1 LRWWFR
7 LLQLAL
13 LIVVVWFVY
22 RALAPDLA
30 RLNREDFARYRPA
43 ALPLL
48 LSFALLLTMYF
59 IHALVWRR
67 MTEALGSRTLSLRSA
82 AHIFFVSG
90 LGRYIPG
97 KLWQMAGMAVLA
109 QRAGISPVAA
119 TAASLLGQLGFM
131 TMGMIFLAILL
142 PTRYGANAA
151 MAGVLL
157 IALAVAVFI
166 VGGTERGKALRHRVL
181 SRLGPRVAEAATLLD
196 RMTLPRTV
204 GWWAA
209 YGLSWIVLGAGFA
222 VFVSAFVP
230 ETLRAPHYLAGT
242 IAASYLAGFIS
253 PTPAGV
259 GGRELIMMALL
270 SDVMPPAAG
279 LVVAIA
285 SRVWFT
291 AAELLP
297 LAFIPML
304 PHHATLD
311 PGRTV

>member
-1 LRWWFR
+1 LRWWLR

-30 RLNREDFARYRPA
+30 RLNRADFARYRPA

-48 LSFALLLTMYF
+48 LSFALLIAMFLV
-59 IHALVWRR
+59 HALVWRR
-67 MTEALGSRTLSLRSA
+67 MTEALGGRTFSLRSA
-82 AHIFFVSG
+82 AHMFFVSG
-90 LGRYIPG
+90 LGRYIWRF
-97 KLWQMAGMAVLA
+97 WQMAGMAVLA

-119 TAASLLGQLGFM
+119 TAALLLGQLGFM

-151 MAGVLL
+151 IAGVLL
-157 IALAVAVFI
+157 IALAMAVFV
-166 VGGTERGKALRHRVL
+166 VGGTERGKALRHRML
-181 SRLGPRVAEAATLLD
+181 SRVGPRVAEAATLLD
-196 RMTLPRTV
+196 RITLARAA

-209 YGLSWIVLGAGFA
+209 YGASWIILGAAFA

-230 ETLRAPHYLAGT
+230 ETMRAPHYLAGT
-242 IAASYLAGFIS
+242 FAASYLAGYIS
-253 PTPAGV
+253 PAPAGV
-259 GGRELIMMALL
+259 GGREVVMIALL
-270 SDVMPPAAG
+270 RDVMPPAAV
-279 LVVAIA
+279 LVVALL

-291 AAELLP
+291 VAELLP

-304 PHHATLD
+304 PNKVTPD